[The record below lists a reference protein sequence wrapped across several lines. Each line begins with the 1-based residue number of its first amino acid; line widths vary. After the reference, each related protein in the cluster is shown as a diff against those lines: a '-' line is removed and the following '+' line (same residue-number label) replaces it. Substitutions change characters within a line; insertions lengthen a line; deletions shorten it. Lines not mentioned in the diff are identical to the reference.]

1 MRFFTVCVAVAF
13 LFFAIGSVPNDNNYR
28 ILRVIDGDTI
38 EIEAPFLPK
47 ELKQVLHLRILGVDT
62 PEKGKLA
69 KCDLEKSR
77 SNDAKD
83 FVQKEISLSKSYK
96 VILYKWDKYGGRVLG
111 DVILDG
117 KKLSHI
123 LLENNY
129 AVQYD
134 GGKKQKWC

>member
-1 MRFFTVCVAVAF
+1 MRFFTVCLAVAF
-13 LFFAIGSVPNDNNYR
+13 LCFAIGAVPSDNNYR
-28 ILRVIDGDTI
+28 IIRVIDGDTI

>member
-117 KKLSHI
+117 KKLSHM